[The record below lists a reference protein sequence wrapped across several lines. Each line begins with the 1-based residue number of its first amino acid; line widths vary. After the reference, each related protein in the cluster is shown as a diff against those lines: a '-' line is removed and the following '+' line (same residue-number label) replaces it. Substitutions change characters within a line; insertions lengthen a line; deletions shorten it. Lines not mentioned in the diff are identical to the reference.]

1 MNISLNWL
9 TDYVEVAMPTAEL
22 EQLFTRIG
30 LNHEGTS
37 ETPTD
42 LVLDL
47 EVTSNRPDCLGH
59 IGVARELAVATGK
72 KFTPP
77 VLKDVPTSG
86 QAAELTSVDV
96 QAPDLCPRYNARVI
110 RGVKVGPSPQWLVER
125 LEAIGMRSVNNIV
138 DVTNFILMEYS
149 QPLHAFDYDKLAGN
163 RIVVRRAKGGEQMV
177 SIDET
182 TCELD
187 ESMLV
192 IADAVKPVAIA
203 GVMGGLDTE
212 LSDQTVNIL
221 LESAQFDPLNIRHT
235 SRKLALMS
243 ESNFRFERGVDPV
256 ALDEASLRACQMIV
270 QLAGGEL
277 AEGSVDAW
285 ANPYQAPTVTLR
297 PSRYA
302 AVMGFDIPAEEQASI
317 LDRLGLNAMLD
328 GDTITCT
335 IPPYRADLTREAD
348 LIEEVARIVG
358 YDKIPLSAKI
368 AHEVVG
374 MADEQKIRRDIANVM
389 SASGFD
395 EAITFTYI
403 DTEEAALF
411 GVEEPACADTL
422 TRKTNNALR
431 PTLLPSLL
439 AACKAN
445 QDSGNSDISLY
456 ELSAAFMPT
465 GAANELDEH
474 LEIAMVTSGDL
485 RDLRGA
491 VEALCEQVATGALLE
506 LKPSAQPGMDE
517 EAAAEMLLNAKPIG
531 TIGQISETVLK
542 YYSIDRPIAAAR
554 LRLDVL
560 KTCAN
565 LERTYATVPRFPA
578 VRRDLSL
585 IVEEETTWSQIQ
597 EIIASIAQPLRTDVQ
612 YVTTYRG
619 KPIPNDKKS
628 VTLTA
633 VYQSTE
639 ATLRSEQVD
648 DQIQTIVKAFAKT
661 LNAEVRT

>member
-9 TDYVEVAMPTAEL
+9 TDYVEVAMPAAEL

-72 KFTPP
+72 AFTPP
-77 VLKDVPTSG
+77 ALKDVATAGKAS
-86 QAAELTSVDV
+86 ELTGVDV
-96 QAPDLCPRYNARVI
+96 QAPDLCPRYSARVI
-110 RGVKVGPSPQWLVER
+110 RGVKIGPSPEWLVER

-149 QPLHAFDYDKLAGN
+149 QPLHAFDYDKLAEN
-163 RIVVRRAKGGEQMV
+163 RIVVRRARGGERMV

-182 TCELD
+182 TCDLD

-192 IADAVKPVAIA
+192 IADANKPVAIA

-212 LSDQTVNIL
+212 VSDETVNIL

-270 QLAGGEL
+270 ELAGGEL
-277 AEGSVDAW
+277 AEGSVDVW
-285 ANPYQAPTVTLR
+285 ADPYEAPTVTMR
-297 PSRYA
+297 PARCSA
-302 AVMGFDIPAEEQASI
+302 LLGFDIPADEQASI
-317 LDRLGLNAMLD
+317 LDRLGLAAVLE

-358 YDKIPLSAKI
+358 YDKIPLATKI

-374 MADEQKIRRDIANVM
+374 MDDEQKIRQDISLVLA
-389 SASGFD
+389 ASGFD

-403 DTEEAALF
+403 DVEEAALF
-411 GVEEPACADTL
+411 GVDKPACADTL

-456 ELSAAFMPT
+456 ELAAAFMPT
-465 GAANELDEH
+465 GSENELDEH
-474 LEIAMVTSGDL
+474 LEIAMVTSSDL

-491 VEALCEQVATGALLE
+491 VEALCEQIATGASLE
-506 LKPSAQPGMDE
+506 LRPSAQPGMDSD
-517 EAAAEMLLNAKPIG
+517 AAAEMLLNG
-531 TIGQISETVLK
+531 NTIGVIGRISADVLK
-542 YYSIDRPIAAAR
+542 HYGIERPLAAAR
-554 LRLDVL
+554 LRMDVL
-560 KTCAN
+560 KSCAH
-565 LERTYATVPRFPA
+565 LERTYSTVPRFPA

-585 IVEEETTWSQIQ
+585 VVDEETTWAQIQ
-597 EIIASIAQPLRTDVQ
+597 EVLTAIDQPLRTDVQ

-619 KPIPNDKKS
+619 KPITAGRKS
-628 VTLTA
+628 VTLTV
-633 VYQSTE
+633 VYQSND

-648 DQIQTIVKAFAKT
+648 EQITEIVTALAGALK
-661 LNAEVRT
+661 AEVRT

>member
-9 TDYVEVAMPTAEL
+9 TDYVEVAMPVAEL

-37 ETPTD
+37 ETATD

-59 IGVARELAVATGK
+59 LGVARELAVATGK

-77 VLKDVPTSG
+77 ALGDVPTSG
-86 QAAELTSVDV
+86 HAAELTSVDV
-96 QAPDLCPRYNARVI
+96 QAPDLCSRYSARVI
-110 RGVKVGPSPQWLVER
+110 RGVKIGPSPEWLVER

-149 QPLHAFDYDKLAGN
+149 QPLHAFDYDKLAEN
-163 RIVVRRAKGGEQMV
+163 RIVVRRAKGGERMV

-182 TCELD
+182 TCDLD

-192 IADAVKPVAIA
+192 IADAEKPVAIA

-212 LSDQTVNIL
+212 VSAQTVNIL
-221 LESAQFDPLNIRHT
+221 LEAARFDPLNIRHT
-235 SRKLALMS
+235 SRKLGLMS

-256 ALDEASLRACQMIV
+256 ALDEASLRACQMIIE
-270 QLAGGEL
+270 LAGGQL
-277 AEGSVDAW
+277 AEGAADVW
-285 ANPYQAPTVTLR
+285 AKPYEAPVVTLR
-297 PSRYA
+297 PARYA
-302 AVMGFDIPAEEQASI
+302 TVMGFDVPADQQASI
-317 LDRLGLNAMLD
+317 LDRLGLNAVLE

-358 YDKIPLSAKI
+358 YDKIPMSTKI

-395 EAITFTYI
+395 EAITFTYVDI
-403 DTEEAALF
+403 EEAALF
-411 GVEEPACADTL
+411 GVDSPACADTL

-445 QDSGNSDISLY
+445 QDSGNTDISLY
-456 ELSAAFMPT
+456 ELSAAFMPK
-465 GAANELDEH
+465 GDGNELDEH

-491 VEALCEQVATGALLE
+491 VETLCEKVACDASLE
-506 LKPSAQPGMDE
+506 LKPSPQAGMDAD
-517 EAAAEMLLNAKPIG
+517 AAAEMFLNGTAIG
-531 TIGQISETVLK
+531 TIGQIGPKVLK
-542 YYSIDRPIAAAR
+542 HYGIERPVAAAR

-560 KTCAN
+560 TSCAN
-565 LERTYATVPRFPA
+565 LERTYATVARFPA

-585 IVEEETTWSQIQ
+585 IVEEETTWAQIQ
-597 EIIASIAQPLRTDVQ
+597 EVLTGIDQPLRTDVQ

-619 KPIPNDKKS
+619 KPIPGGKKS

-633 VYQSTE
+633 IYQSTE
-639 ATLRSEQVD
+639 GTLRSEQVD
-648 DQIQTIVKAFAKT
+648 EQIATIVKALAET
-661 LNAEVRT
+661 LKAEVRT

>member
-9 TDYVEVAMPTAEL
+9 TEYVEVGMPTAEL

-30 LNHEGTS
+30 LNHEGTT
-37 ETPTD
+37 ETPAD

-59 IGVARELAVATGK
+59 LGVARELSVAPGK

-77 VLKDVPTSG
+77 VLEDVPTSG
-86 QAAELTSVDV
+86 QAAKLTSVEVLD
-96 QAPDLCPRYNARVI
+96 PDLCSRYSARVI
-110 RGVKVGPSPQWLVER
+110 RGVKVGPSPDWLVEL

-149 QPLHAFDYDKLAGN
+149 QPLHAFDYDKLAEN
-163 RIVVRRAKGGEQMV
+163 RIVVRRAKGGEQLV

-182 TCELD
+182 TCVLD

-192 IADAVKPVAIA
+192 IADADKPVAIA

-212 LSDQTVNIL
+212 VSEGTVNVLI
-221 LESAQFDPLNIRHT
+221 EAARFDPLNIRHT

-256 ALDEASLRACQMIV
+256 ALDEASLRACQLIV
-270 QLAGGEL
+270 KLAGGEL
-277 AEGSVDAW
+277 AEGSVDVW
-285 ANPYQAPTVTLR
+285 ADPYQAPTVTLR
-297 PSRYA
+297 PARCSA
-302 AVMGFDIPAEEQASI
+302 LLGFDIPADQQASI
-317 LDRLGLNAMLD
+317 LDRLGLAAVLD
-328 GDTITCT
+328 GETITCT

-358 YDKIPLSAKI
+358 YDKIPMSTKI

-374 MADEQKIRRDIANVM
+374 LDDAQKIRKDIALVM

-403 DTEEAALF
+403 DAEEAALF
-411 GVEEPACADTL
+411 GVDKPACADTL

-445 QDSGNSDISLY
+445 QDSGNADISLY
-456 ELSAAFMPT
+456 ELAAAFLPA
-465 GAANELDEH
+465 GGENQLDEH
-474 LEIAMVTSGDL
+474 LEIAMVTSGEL

-491 VEALCEQVATGALLE
+491 VEALCQQVACGAALE
-506 LKPSAQPGMDE
+506 LKPSAQPGMDTG
-517 EAAAEMLLNAKPIG
+517 AAAEMILAGNAIG
-531 TIGQISETVLK
+531 SIGQVSAAVLK
-542 YYSIDRPIAAAR
+542 HYGIERPIAAAR
-554 LRLDVL
+554 LRMDVL
-560 KTCAN
+560 KACAN
-565 LERTYATVPRFPA
+565 LERTYTTVPRFPA
-578 VRRDLSL
+578 MRRDLSL
-585 IVEEETTWSQIQ
+585 IVEEETTWAQIQ
-597 EIIASIAQPLRTDVQ
+597 EVIAGIDQPLRTDVQ

-619 KPIPNDKKS
+619 KPIPNGKKS

-633 VYQSTE
+633 VYQSSE

-648 DQIQTIVKAFAKT
+648 QQIAAIVEALAKT
-661 LNAEVRT
+661 LKAEVRT

>member
-9 TDYVEVAMPTAEL
+9 TDYVEVAMPVAEL

-59 IGVARELAVATGK
+59 IGVARELSVATGK
-72 KFTPP
+72 KFSPP
-77 VLKDVPTSG
+77 VIGDIPTSG
-86 QAAELTSVDV
+86 QASELTSVDV
-96 QAPDLCPRYNARVI
+96 QAPDLCGRYSARVI
-110 RGVKVGPSPQWLVER
+110 RGVSVGPSPEWLVEK

-138 DVTNFILMEYS
+138 DVTNFVLMEYS
-149 QPLHAFDYDKLAGN
+149 QPLHAFDYDKLAEN
-163 RIVVRRAKGGEQMV
+163 RIVVRRATGGERMV

-212 LSDQTVNIL
+212 VSDKTVNIL
-221 LESAQFDPLNIRHT
+221 LEAAQFDPLNIRHT

-256 ALDEASLRACQMIV
+256 ALDEASLRACELIV
-270 QLAGGEL
+270 QLAGGQL
-277 AEGSVDAW
+277 AEGAVDVW
-285 ANPYQAPTVTLR
+285 QDPCDPPKVTLR
-297 PSRYA
+297 PSRCSA
-302 AVMGFDIPAEEQASI
+302 LLGFNIPADQQAGI
-317 LDRLGLNAMLD
+317 LDRLGLAATLD

-335 IPPYRADLTREAD
+335 IPPYRADLSREAD

-358 YDKIPLSAKI
+358 YDKIPLSTKI
-368 AHEVVG
+368 AHEVIG
-374 MADEQKIRRDIANVM
+374 LDDEQKVRQNIAMVM
-389 SASGFD
+389 SAAGFD
-395 EAITFTYI
+395 EAVTFTYI
-403 DTEEAALF
+403 DAEEAALF
-411 GVEEPACADTL
+411 GVSEPVCADTL

-445 QDSGNSDISLY
+445 QDSGTSDLQLY
-456 ELSAAFMPT
+456 ELAAVFPPMGSDTLP
-465 GAANELDEH
+465 DEH
-474 LEIAMVTSGDL
+474 TELAMISSGGL

-491 VEALCEQVATGALLE
+491 VEALCRQVACGELLE
-506 LKPSAQPGMDE
+506 LKPSAQPGMDPQ
-517 EAAAEMLLNAKPIG
+517 AAAEMFLNGNSIG
-531 TIGQISETVLK
+531 AIGQVSADVLK
-542 YYSIDRPIAAAR
+542 YYSLERPIVAVR
-554 LRLDVL
+554 LRMDVL

-565 LERTYATVPRFPA
+565 LERTYKTVARFPA

-585 IVEEETTWSQIQ
+585 IVEEDTTWAQIQ
-597 EIIASIAQPLRTDVQ
+597 DVLTSIDQPLRTDVQ

-619 KPIPNDKKS
+619 KPIPKGRKS

-633 VYQSTE
+633 VYQSNQ
-639 ATLRSEQVD
+639 ATLKSEQVD
-648 DQIQTIVKAFAKT
+648 DQIQTIVKTLAKK
-661 LNAEVRT
+661 LKAEVRT

>member
-9 TDYVEVAMPTAEL
+9 TDYVEVAMPVADL

-37 ETPTD
+37 ETATD

-59 IGVARELAVATGK
+59 IGVARELSVATGK
-72 KFTPP
+72 KFSPP
-77 VLKDVPTSG
+77 VIGDITTSG

-96 QAPDLCPRYNARVI
+96 QAPDLCGRYSARVI
-110 RGVKVGPSPQWLVER
+110 RGVKVGPSPEWLVEK

-149 QPLHAFDYDKLAGN
+149 QPLHAFDYDKLAEN
-163 RIVVRRAKGGEQMV
+163 RIVVRRAQNGETMV

-182 TCELD
+182 TCKLD

-192 IADAVKPVAIA
+192 IADATKPVAIA

-212 LSDQTVNIL
+212 VSDKTVNL
-221 LESAQFDPLNIRHT
+221 LIEAAQFDPLNIRHT

-256 ALDEASLRACQMIV
+256 ALDEASLRACELIV
-270 QLAGGEL
+270 QLAGGQL
-277 AEGSVDAW
+277 AEGVVDVW
-285 ANPYQAPTVTLR
+285 QAPYDPPKVTLR
-297 PSRYA
+297 PSRCSA
-302 AVMGFDIPAEEQASI
+302 LLGFDIPADQQTSI
-317 LDRLGLNAMLD
+317 LDQLGLAATLD

-335 IPPYRADLTREAD
+335 IPPYRADLSREAD

-358 YDKIPLSAKI
+358 YDKIPLSTKI

-374 MADEQKIRRDIANVM
+374 LDNEQKIRQNIAMVM
-389 SASGFD
+389 SAAGFD
-395 EAITFTYI
+395 EAVTFTYI
-403 DTEEAALF
+403 DAEEAALF
-411 GVEEPACADTL
+411 GVSDPVCADTL

-431 PTLLPSLL
+431 PTLLASLL

-445 QDSGNSDISLY
+445 QDTGTSDLQLY
-456 ELSAAFMPT
+456 ELAAVFPPKGT
-465 GAANELDEH
+465 ESLPDEH
-474 LEIAMVTSGDL
+474 TELAMVSSGDL

-491 VEALCEQVATGALLE
+491 VEALCRQIAVGGLIE
-506 LKPSAQPGMDE
+506 LKPSAQAGMDPQ
-517 EAAAEMLLNAKPIG
+517 AAAEIFLNGNSIG
-531 TIGQISETVLK
+531 TIGQVSADVLK
-542 YYSIDRPIAAAR
+542 YYSLERPIVAAR
-554 LRLDVL
+554 LRMDVL
-560 KTCAN
+560 KACAN
-565 LERTYATVPRFPA
+565 LERTYTTVARFPA
-578 VRRDLSL
+578 MRRDLSL
-585 IVEEETTWSQIQ
+585 IVEEDTTWAQIQ
-597 EIIASIAQPLRTDVQ
+597 DVLTSIDQPLRTDVQ

-619 KPIPNDKKS
+619 KPIPKGRKS

-633 VYQSTE
+633 VYQSNE

-648 DQIQTIVKAFAKT
+648 DQIKTIVST
-661 LNAEVRT
+661 LAEKLKAEVRT

>member
-9 TDYVEVAMPTAEL
+9 TDYVEVAMPMAEL
-22 EQLFTRIG
+22 ERLFTRIG
-30 LNHEGTS
+30 LNHEGTT

-59 IGVARELAVATGK
+59 LGVARELAVAAGK

-77 VLKDVPTSG
+77 VLKDVATSG
-86 QAAELTSVDV
+86 KASELTGVEVLD
-96 QAPDLCPRYNARVI
+96 PDLCPRYSARVI

-149 QPLHAFDYDKLAGN
+149 QPLHSFDYDKLAEN
-163 RIVVRRAKGGEQMV
+163 RIVVRRAKGGERMV
-177 SIDET
+177 SIDGT
-182 TCELD
+182 TCDLD

-192 IADAVKPVAIA
+192 IADAKRPVAIA
-203 GVMGGLDTE
+203 GVMGGLETE
-212 LSDQTVNIL
+212 VSDDTVNIL
-221 LESAQFDPLNIRHT
+221 LEAAQFDPLNIRQT
-235 SRKLALMS
+235 SRKLGLMS
-243 ESNFRFERGVDPV
+243 ESNFRFERGIDPV
-256 ALDEASLRACQMIV
+256 ALDEASLRACRMIV
-270 QLAGGEL
+270 ELAGGQL
-277 AEGSVDAW
+277 AEGVVDAW
-285 ANPYQAPTVTLR
+285 AAPYEAPTVTLR
-297 PSRYA
+297 PARCSA
-302 AVMGFDIPAEEQASI
+302 LLGFDIPADQQASI
-317 LDRLGLNAMLD
+317 LDQLGLGAVLE
-328 GDTITCT
+328 GETITCT
-335 IPPYRADLTREAD
+335 IPPHRADLTREAD

-358 YDKIPLSAKI
+358 YDKIPMSTKI

-374 MADEQKIRRDIANVM
+374 LDDAQKIRQDVARVM
-389 SASGFD
+389 SAAGFD

-403 DTEEAALF
+403 DAEEAALF
-411 GVEEPACADTL
+411 GVDNPACADTL

-445 QDSGNSDISLY
+445 QDSGNTDISLY
-456 ELSAAFMPT
+456 ELAAAFMPA
-465 GAANELDEH
+465 GGENELDEH
-474 LEIAMVTSGDL
+474 LEIAMVTSGEL

-491 VEALCEQVATGALLE
+491 VEALCEQVACGASLE
-506 LKPSAQPGMDE
+506 LKPSVQPGMDKD
-517 EAAAEMLLNAKPIG
+517 AAAEMLLNGNPIG
-531 TIGQISETVLK
+531 TIGRICPKVLK
-542 YYSIDRPIAAAR
+542 HYGIERPIAAAR
-554 LRLDVL
+554 LRMDVL
-560 KTCAN
+560 TSCAN
-565 LERTYATVPRFPA
+565 LERTYTTVPRFPA
-578 VRRDLSL
+578 VRRDLSI
-585 IVEEETTWSQIQ
+585 IVAEETTWARIQ
-597 EIIASIAQPLRTDVQ
+597 EVVAGVEQPLRTDVQ

-619 KPIPNDKKS
+619 KPIPGGKKS

-648 DQIQTIVKAFAKT
+648 EQIKEIVTALAGA

>member
-59 IGVARELAVATGK
+59 IGVARELSVATGK

-77 VLKDVPTSG
+77 VLGDIPTSG
-86 QAAELTSVDV
+86 QAAELTKVDV
-96 QAPDLCPRYNARVI
+96 QAPDLCGRYSARVI
-110 RGVKVGPSPQWLVER
+110 RGVKVGPSPEWLVER
-125 LEAIGMRSVNNIV
+125 LEAIGMRSINNIV
-138 DVTNFILMEYS
+138 DVTNYILMEYS
-149 QPLHAFDYDKLAGN
+149 QPLHAFDYDKLAEN
-163 RIVVRRAKGGEQMV
+163 RIVVRRAKGGERMV

-182 TCELD
+182 TCDLD

-212 LSDQTVNIL
+212 VSDQTVNIL

-235 SRKLALMS
+235 SRRLALMS

-256 ALDEASLRACQMIV
+256 GVDEASRRACQMIV

-277 AEGSVDAW
+277 AGGAVDVW
-285 ANPYQAPTVTLR
+285 ANPYEAPTVTLR
-297 PSRYA
+297 PARCCA
-302 AVMGFDIPAEEQASI
+302 LLGFDIPADEQAAI
-317 LDRLGLNAMLD
+317 LDRLGLAAQLD

-335 IPPYRADLTREAD
+335 IPPYRADLRREAD

-358 YDKIPLSAKI
+358 YDKIPLSTKI

-374 MADEQKIRRDIANVM
+374 LDDEQKIRRDIALVM
-389 SASGFD
+389 AASGFD
-395 EAITFTYI
+395 EAVTFTYI
-403 DTEEAALF
+403 DAEEAALF
-411 GVEEPACADTL
+411 GVSDPVCADTL

-439 AACKAN
+439 AACKSN
-445 QDSGNSDISLY
+445 QDAGASDISLY
-456 ELSAAFMPT
+456 ELAAVFPPK
-465 GAANELDEH
+465 GGDGLPNEYVEL
-474 LEIAMVTSGDL
+474 AMVSSGDL

-491 VEALCEQVATGALLE
+491 VEALCEQIATGALME
-506 LKPSAQPGMDE
+506 LKPSAQPGMDPQ
-517 EAAAEMLLNAKPIG
+517 AAADIFLDANPIG
-531 TIGQISETVLK
+531 AIGQISADVLK
-542 YYSIDRPIAAAR
+542 YYSLERPIAAAR
-554 LRLDVL
+554 LRMDVL
-560 KTCAN
+560 RSCAN
-565 LERTYATVPRFPA
+565 LERTYKTVARFPA
-578 VRRDLSL
+578 IRRDLSL
-585 IVEEETTWSQIQ
+585 VVDEETTWSQVQ
-597 EIIASIAQPLRTDVQ
+597 EVLTAIDQPLRTDVQ

-619 KPIPNDKKS
+619 KPIPAGRKS

-633 VYQSTE
+633 VYQSSE
-639 ATLRSEQVD
+639 GTLRSEQVD
-648 DQIQTIVKAFAKT
+648 EEIQTVVKAFAKT

>member
-9 TDYVEVAMPTAEL
+9 TDYVEVAMPTTEL

-30 LNHEGTS
+30 LNHEGTT
-37 ETPTD
+37 ETSTD

-59 IGVARELAVATGK
+59 LGVARELAVATGNQ
-72 KFTPP
+72 FTPP
-77 VLKDVPTSG
+77 VLKDAPTDG
-86 QAAELTSVDV
+86 QAAELTSVEVLD
-96 QAPDLCPRYNARVI
+96 PDLCSRYSARVI
-110 RGVKVGPSPQWLVER
+110 RGVKVGPSPEWLVER

-149 QPLHAFDYDKLAGN
+149 QPLHAFDYDKLAEN
-163 RIVVRRAKGGEQMV
+163 RIVVRRAKDGEKLV

-182 TCELD
+182 TCVLD

-192 IADAVKPVAIA
+192 IADAEKPVAIA

-212 LSDQTVNIL
+212 VSDETVNIL
-221 LESAQFDPLNIRHT
+221 LESARFDPLNIRKT

-270 QLAGGEL
+270 ELAGGQL
-277 AEGSVDAW
+277 AEGSVDVW
-285 ANPYQAPTVTLR
+285 ADPYEAPTVTLR
-297 PSRYA
+297 PARCSA
-302 AVMGFDIPAEEQASI
+302 LLGFDIPADQQTSI
-317 LDRLGLNAMLD
+317 LDRLGLSAVLD

-358 YDKIPLSAKI
+358 YDKIPLSTKI
-368 AHEVVG
+368 AHEVVAL
-374 MADEQKIRRDIANVM
+374 ADEQKIRQDISLVM
-389 SASGFD
+389 AASGFD

-403 DTEEAALF
+403 DAEEAALF
-411 GVEEPACADTL
+411 GVDNPACADTL

-439 AACKAN
+439 AACKGN
-445 QDSGNSDISLY
+445 QDSGNTDISLY
-456 ELSAAFMPT
+456 ELAAAFMPT
-465 GAANELDEH
+465 GGENELDEH

-491 VEALCEQVATGALLE
+491 VEALCEKVAFGAPLE
-506 LKPSAQPGMDE
+506 LKPAAQTGMDE
-517 EAAAEMLLNAKPIG
+517 NAAAEMLVDSKPIG
-531 TIGQISETVLK
+531 VIGQISGDVLK
-542 YYSIDRPIAAAR
+542 HYSIERPIAAAR

-560 KTCAN
+560 TSSAK
-565 LERTYATVPRFPA
+565 LERKYATVARFPA
-578 VRRDLSL
+578 VRRDLSI
-585 IVEEETTWSQIQ
+585 IVAEDTTWAQIQ
-597 EIIASIAQPLRTDVQ
+597 EVISGVDQPLRTDMQ

-619 KPIPNDKKS
+619 KPIENGKKS

-633 VYQSTE
+633 VYQSPE

-648 DQIQTIVKAFAKT
+648 EQITAVVSALAEALKAE
-661 LNAEVRT
+661 LRT